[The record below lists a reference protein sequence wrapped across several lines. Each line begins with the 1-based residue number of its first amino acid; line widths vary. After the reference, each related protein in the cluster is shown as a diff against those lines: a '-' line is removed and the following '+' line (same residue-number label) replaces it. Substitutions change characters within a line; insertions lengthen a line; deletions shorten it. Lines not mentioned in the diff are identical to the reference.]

1 MIQSTFQRHRFS
13 WPTSGIWDFAL
24 ITSSLSG
31 GCINFPKS
39 CVKAADIKL
48 ANLQVLS
55 APRRLELS
63 VIAGRMSTVGLSV
76 WVFEILTTSE
86 TRTHNFDTH
95 FTLSGAEWLLPIHL
109 WRLWRKWQQ
118 LFLPSSVSRRMP
130 VTCVGIIS
138 PHRHMCRDSGHSCF
152 IKTLIRLSSHLV
164 RTYPLICHLLPV
176 QTFNPSVIKSK
187 MPIITE
193 TINISYRPN
202 QISDSN
208 MLWTS

>member
-1 MIQSTFQRHRFS
+1 M
-13 WPTSGIWDFAL
+13 
-24 ITSSLSG
+24 
-31 GCINFPKS
+31 
-39 CVKAADIKL
+39 
-48 ANLQVLS
+48 
-55 APRRLELS
+55 
-63 VIAGRMSTVGLSV
+63 
-76 WVFEILTTSE
+76 FEILTTSE

-138 PHRHMCRDSGHSCF
+138 PHRHMCRDSGHSRF

-187 MPIITE
+187 MSTITNQQI
-193 TINISYRPN
+193 TNIDISYHSEMTVTKTKTKTDRRKFSCTR
-202 QISDSN
+202 I
-208 MLWTS
+208 L